1 VEVCDGLDNDGD
13 GTADEGCPCTDGETQ
28 ECYLL
33 PVEPPEGCKKGSQTC
48 QGEAWG
54 PCSGLT
60 LPAPGEQTCCAE
72 LGTNPTYEVYDAF
85 LAAYPAASMPKTV
98 DAVQAFLPQAGSYKM
113 KWSLVKPGQ
122 EFVDLEDHGG
132 VIPANVEAGRA
143 FAREQAEKSL
153 PVGATVKASKE
164 DPVIIEKLTGNA
176 PCDGVGWGWGSLLYQ
191 MPDFSVGEMV
201 YLYIGYCAGIPDAD
215 TEAFFYSEE
224 PVVVCAAPIVK

>member
-1 VEVCDGLDNDGD
+1 
-13 GTADEGCPCTDGETQ
+13 
-28 ECYLL
+28 
-33 PVEPPEGCKKGSQTC
+33 
-48 QGEAWG
+48 
-54 PCSGLT
+54 
-60 LPAPGEQTCCAE
+60 

-98 DAVQAFLPQAGSYKM
+98 DGVQTFMPQAGAYKM

-122 EFVDLEDHGG
+122 EFIDLEDHGG

-153 PVGATVKASKE
+153 PAGAAVKASKE

-191 MPDFSVGEMV
+191 MPDFSVGEMA